1 MSQLDLINAL
11 LIAVGI
17 GICCLCLLETAASI
31 HIRKDVRLYFMI
43 FFIMILTYVSTHLA
57 RQIMEGAEGEGFR
70 IALYAVTFVEIAA
83 AGFMAY
89 MMTILVLA
97 VATPDR
103 KYKWLP
109 HVLFGAFIAH
119 VLLLA
124 ISLPFD
130 FLYKFDTL
138 NVYHRGDGYLLTN
151 LVPVMYICLN
161 VRFLIKYRKN
171 IDKMLNAAL
180 WFYTVAPLIAIALQG
195 IFYGLQLI
203 IFATV
208 AGAVFMFFVIL
219 QIQNKKYEKQR
230 IESSR
235 MESELTLASNIQ
247 AHMLPNIYPAFP
259 DRKEF
264 DIYAT
269 MDPARE
275 VGGDFYD
282 FFLVDD
288 DHLCFCIA
296 DVSGKGVPAAL
307 FMMASRILLAT
318 NAKLGMSPA
327 QVLANANEAI
337 CKNNKEGMFVTVWLG
352 VLEIS
357 TGRLTAANAGH
368 EYPVLMRPNGKFEV
382 IKDKHGFVI
391 GGMSGVKYTEYEL
404 QLEKGAKLFVYTDGV
419 PEANNSANELF
430 GMERML
436 EALNGDLAAT
446 TVDTLKNVRKAVD
459 KFVDGAE
466 QFDDLTML
474 ALEYKGV

>member
-1 MSQLDLINAL
+1 
-11 LIAVGI
+11 
-17 GICCLCLLETAASI
+17 
-31 HIRKDVRLYFMI
+31 
-43 FFIMILTYVSTHLA
+43 
-57 RQIMEGAEGEGFR
+57 
-70 IALYAVTFVEIAA
+70 
-83 AGFMAY
+83 
-89 MMTILVLA
+89 
-97 VATPDR
+97 
-103 KYKWLP
+103 
-109 HVLFGAFIAH
+109 
-119 VLLLA
+119 
-124 ISLPFD
+124 
-130 FLYKFDTL
+130 
-138 NVYHRGDGYLLTN
+138 
-151 LVPVMYICLN
+151 
-161 VRFLIKYRKN
+161 
-171 IDKMLNAAL
+171 
-180 WFYTVAPLIAIALQG
+180 
-195 IFYGLQLI
+195 
-203 IFATV
+203 
-208 AGAVFMFFVIL
+208 
-219 QIQNKKYEKQR
+219 
-230 IESSR
+230 